1 VEVSNHEV
9 SLLCITS
16 LGFCCAHRN

>member
-1 VEVSNHEV
+1 MSNHEV

-16 LGFCCAHRN
+16 IGFCCAHRY